1 MNGKEDIKDIYN
13 GKEDTKDIYNEVEN
27 IFNNDNTDFPKTT
40 SNANYIIDTIFNNIE
55 YNPLTNKHINGLSIY
70 MNNEEL
76 VPDEQVYF
84 INNPIRYSQLKNDII
99 INWNK
104 LNKNNKL
111 LIFSLFNEQV
121 TTSEYKYCL
130 LTDYKDF
137 FVIAPYQI
145 EKDVTFDFNIVLSFA
160 NLISKYQ
167 ILNFSKLSYLYYV
180 NYLIKLP
187 DNIYPEIHL
196 NYEFISEQNSIITN

>member
-111 LIFSLFNEQV
+111 LIFSLYNEHNS
-121 TTSEYKYCL
+121 TSKYKYCL